1 MVPAVS
7 IPSHDGLLFPK
18 AAYAPRDRKS
28 SDSAGDAGGWAYA
41 DPYALFDFAGRK
53 RLNAYRQ

>member
-1 MVPAVS
+1 MAS
-7 IPSHDGLLFPK
+7 FFPK

-28 SDSAGDAGGWAYA
+28 SDSAGDADRWAYA

-53 RLNAYRQ
+53 YLNAYRQ